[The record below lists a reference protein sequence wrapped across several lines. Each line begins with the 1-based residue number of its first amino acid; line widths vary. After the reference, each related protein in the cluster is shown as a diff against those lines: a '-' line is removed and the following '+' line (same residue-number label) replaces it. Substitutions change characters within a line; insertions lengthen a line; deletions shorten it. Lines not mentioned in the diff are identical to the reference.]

1 MMKKTTYLA
10 GICLSASLLAGCSDN
25 NNFTPVSGMDG
36 MDIYA
41 NACVNCHG
49 ENGSGKFGF
58 LLKLAGSDESAD
70 EIVDKIRNGGHFM
83 PAFPNINTQQ
93 AELVATYL
101 KSL

>member
-1 MMKKTTYLA
+1 MDKTTYLA
-10 GICLSASLLAGCSDN
+10 GICLSASLLTGCSDSN
-25 NNFTPVSGMDG
+25 DFTPASGMDG

-41 NACVNCHG
+41 KACANCHG

-58 LLKLAGSDESAD
+58 LLKLEGSEDSAE
-70 EIVDKIRNGGHFM
+70 EIVNKIRNGGHIM